1 MYAILFDIDGTLVST
16 GGAGQL
22 AFAETFAAE
31 FGVDELSGK
40 VPFAGRSDRAIAS
53 DLMRL
58 HGVDP
63 HDENW
68 RRFRAGYLERLP
80 SALQRKSG
88 RVLPGVVA
96 LLEELAVAGH
106 PLIGLLTGNIRE
118 GADHKLQHYGLA
130 EHFSFG
136 GFGDASPDRNGIA
149 AAALAEAQRVAN
161 AEWQESRGLEVCE
174 LSGAMVIGDTVHDVT
189 CARSIGAFAV
199 AVPTGGA
206 TREELAAAKPD
217 LLLADLSDARPL
229 LAEIERVMRV

>member
-1 MYAILFDIDGTLVST
+1 MYAILFDIDGTLIQS

-31 FGVDELSGK
+31 FGVEELSGK

-53 DLMRL
+53 DLMRV

-63 HDENW
+63 HEENW

-80 SALQRKSG
+80 TALRQKSG
-88 RVLPGVVA
+88 RVLPGVVE
-96 LLEELAVAGH
+96 LLDQIAAAGH
-106 PLIGLLTGNIRE
+106 PLVGLLTGNIRE

-130 EHFSFG
+130 ERFGFG

-161 AEWQESRGLEVCE
+161 ADFAAAKGLDVCE
-174 LSGAMVIGDTVHDVT
+174 LAGAMVIGDTVHDVS

-206 TREELAAAKPD
+206 TREELAACGPD
-217 LLLADLSDARPL
+217 LLLDDLSDARPL
-229 LAEIERVMRV
+229 LAEIERALRA

>member
-1 MYAILFDIDGTLVST
+1 MYAILFDIDGTLIQS

-31 FGVDELSGK
+31 FGVEELSGQ

-53 DLMRL
+53 DLMRV

-63 HDENW
+63 HEENW

-80 SALQRKSG
+80 TALQRKRG
-88 RVLPGVVA
+88 RVLPGVVE
-96 LLEELAVAGH
+96 LLDQIAAAGH
-106 PLIGLLTGNIRE
+106 PLVGLLTGNIRE

-130 EHFSFG
+130 ERFSFG

-149 AAALAEAQRVAN
+149 AAALAEAKRVAT
-161 AEWQESRGLEVCE
+161 ADFAAAGGLDVCE
-174 LSGAMVIGDTVHDVT
+174 LAGAMVIGDTIHDVS

-206 TREELAAAKPD
+206 TREELAACGPD
-217 LLLADLSDARPL
+217 LLLDDLSDARPL
-229 LAEIERVMRV
+229 LAEIERALRG

>member
-1 MYAILFDIDGTLVST
+1 VYAILFDIDGTLVST

-31 FGVDELSGK
+31 FGVETLSGK
-40 VPFAGRSDRAIAS
+40 VPFAGRSDQAIAS
-53 DLMRL
+53 DLMRV

-63 HDENW
+63 HEENW
-68 RRFRAGYLERLP
+68 QRFRAGYLERLP
-80 SALQRKSG
+80 SALQRKQG
-88 RVLPGVVA
+88 RVLPGVVE
-96 LLEELAVAGH
+96 LLGEIAAAGH
-106 PLIGLLTGNIRE
+106 PLVGLLTGNIRE

-149 AAALAEAQRVAN
+149 AAALAEAQRLAKEEYGL
-161 AEWQESRGLEVCE
+161 ASGLEICE
-174 LSGAMVIGDTVHDVT
+174 LAGAMVIGDTIHDVS
-189 CARSIGAFAV
+189 CARAIGAFAV

-217 LLLADLSDARPL
+217 LLLDDLSDARPL
-229 LAEIERVMRV
+229 LAEIERALGR